1 LVKPLLV
8 KGLKSCGVLYPTK
21 KIRVF
26 THMFYLFYIKENFE
40 IVLAVIKSESTITLM
55 MDPNE

>member
-1 LVKPLLV
+1 
-8 KGLKSCGVLYPTK
+8 
-21 KIRVF
+21 
-26 THMFYLFYIKENFE
+26 MFYLFYIKENFE